1 MISNFLNHHP
11 KLKWKIYHAYR
22 FFYNLINILNKN
34 NSVPLGRTF
43 VGGGNFEEVG
53 QEFFQ
58 YFSNFC
64 NIKPSSKILDI
75 GSGMGRMAIPFSKF
89 LNGSGVYE
97 GFDVFK
103 SGVDWS
109 QKNITT
115 THTNFHFTHVDVY
128 NKEYNP
134 NGKISTTKFIFPYKD
149 NYFDVVFATS
159 VFTHLLPL
167 DLPKYFS
174 EIFRVLKPNG
184 ICFLTFLLL
193 NKESNELIQNKK
205 SHISFEHFE
214 DEYALMIH
222 DVPEHT
228 IAYNENYI
236 RSIHEINN
244 LELLDPIFYGSWCG
258 RNNFLSFQDII
269 ISKKYN

>member
-1 MISNFLNHHP
+1 MNFKFLNHHP
-11 KLKWKIYHAYR
+11 KFKWKIYHLYR
-22 FFYNLINILNKN
+22 FFYDFINILNKN
-34 NSVPLGRTF
+34 NSAPLGKTF
-43 VGGGNFEEVG
+43 VGGGNFEKVG

-58 YFSNFC
+58 YFLNFC
-64 NIKPSSKILDI
+64 NIKSSSKILDI
-75 GSGMGRMAIPFSKF
+75 GSGMGRMAIPFTTF
-89 LNGSGVYE
+89 LDENGIYE

-103 SGVDWS
+103 SGIRWS

-115 THTNFHFTHVDVY
+115 KFSNFHFSYIDIF

-134 NGKISTTKFIFPYKD
+134 DGKIHATTFTFPYPD

-174 EIFRVLKPNG
+174 EIYRVLKPNG
-184 ICFLTFLLL
+184 TCFLTFLLL
-193 NKESNELIQNKK
+193 NPESNQLIQNKQ
-205 SHISFEHFE
+205 SHILFEHFE
-214 DEYALMIH
+214 DKYALMIH

-228 IAYNENYI
+228 IAYDENYV
-236 RSIHEINN
+236 RSIHETTN
-244 LELLDPIFYGSWCG
+244 LVMTDPIFYGSWCG